1 MASSHRGPA
10 AGRSVGRPCRPLDQ
24 RFETVLLVALV
35 THMSA
40 VKSHADGIYAD
51 WDGAGGD
58 ARAAARP

>member
-1 MASSHRGPA
+1 
-10 AGRSVGRPCRPLDQ
+10 
-24 RFETVLLVALV
+24 VLLVALV